1 MPKKWLTEAD
11 AIEYLA
17 GKTEG
22 RLATADLA
30 GQPYIT
36 PLNYVFDAG
45 KLYFHCATKGRK
57 LENIAVNN
65 RVCFEVSHTEKNVFT
80 PKTCACA
87 TRYISVLVFGTAQ
100 VIDSLEERTRILNVL
115 SEKFAAGRPYQPVE
129 SAMAEAC
136 SVVEIVIDKISGKRN
151 IDPQGAE

>member
-1 MPKKWLTEAD
+1 LTLPKKWLTEAE

-22 RLATADLA
+22 RLATADLT

-36 PLNYVFDAG
+36 PLNYVYYAG
-45 KLYFHCATKGRK
+45 KVYFHCAITGRK

-65 RVCFEVSHTEKNVFT
+65 KVCFEVSHTGKNVFA

-87 TRYISVLVFGTAQ
+87 TRYVSVLVFGTARR
-100 VIDSLEERTRILNVL
+100 IDDLEEKTLILNIL
-115 SEKFAAGRPYQPVE
+115 SEKFAAGRQYQPVMP
-129 SAMAEAC
+129 AMSEAC
-136 SVVEIVIDKISGKRN
+136 SVVEIVIDKISGKSN
-151 IDPQGAE
+151 IDP